1 MKKFIISSFFCAGML
16 ISAQQKSPL
25 SEAKFW
31 EGAPSLKE
39 VKKEVRKGF
48 DFKNTEGAS
57 DPIFA
62 AIMAKASPEV
72 IKYLTDQK
80 GVDIEKKFFHER
92 TYLHWATNAKLYEVV
107 KHLIKKGANLNA
119 LDDKGANPLV
129 YACRGGNITPE
140 ILELYIKNGFDIS
153 QKYPQLE
160 GADLLLLC
168 IGQDKG
174 LKITDELI
182 SKGLSLQVEDKKGRG
197 AFYYAALVGDNV
209 ENLRTLV
216 KRGVKYDSSAL
227 LAVAEG
233 AHKVTNGVQPYLYL
247 IGELKLDPKITNVQG
262 ETLLHIVARKPKQE
276 EVINY
281 LLSSGAD
288 ASRKDKN
295 GNTAF
300 MLVCGG
306 KSLSIVKQLF
316 PYCRDINAKN
326 ANGET
331 ALLNAVKTGSTEI
344 VNFLLQK
351 GASLRTTDAKG
362 NSLAFVL
369 VDSFRV
375 PKKGRQADKD
385 FLPKLL
391 LLQEKG
397 LNFAQPFRDG
407 STVYHI
413 AAAKNNLDFIRSLSP
428 IKADIN
434 AKNNDGL
441 TALHKA
447 ALVAKDDQIL
457 KYLISL
463 GADKKIKT
471 DLDETAYD
479 IAKDNE
485 ALAHQNIDLSFLK

>member
-1 MKKFIISSFFCAGML
+1 MVC
-16 ISAQQKSPL
+16 SPT
-25 SEAKFW
+25 F
-31 EGAPSLKE
+31 
-39 VKKEVRKGF
+39 
-48 DFKNTEGAS
+48 
-57 DPIFA
+57 
-62 AIMAKASPEV
+62 
-72 IKYLTDQK
+72 
-80 GVDIEKKFFHER
+80 
-92 TYLHWATNAKLYEVV
+92 
-107 KHLIKKGANLNA
+107 
-119 LDDKGANPLV
+119 
-129 YACRGGNITPE
+129 
-140 ILELYIKNGFDIS
+140 
-153 QKYPQLE
+153 
-160 GADLLLLC
+160 
-168 IGQDKG
+168 
-174 LKITDELI
+174 
-182 SKGLSLQVEDKKGRG
+182 
-197 AFYYAALVGDNV
+197 
-209 ENLRTLV
+209 
-216 KRGVKYDSSAL
+216 
-227 LAVAEG
+227 
-233 AHKVTNGVQPYLYL
+233 YL